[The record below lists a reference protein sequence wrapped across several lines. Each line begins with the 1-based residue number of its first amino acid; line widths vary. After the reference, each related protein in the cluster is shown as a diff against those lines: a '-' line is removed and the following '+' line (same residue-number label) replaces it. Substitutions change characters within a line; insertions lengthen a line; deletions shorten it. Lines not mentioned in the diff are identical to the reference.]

1 MSETN
6 NVEVSTENT
15 IDWEARAKKAE
26 AKIVDMKNN
35 QTETTTTQEIP
46 KTEPVV
52 DNNNYMTREDYQ
64 KEEFFK
70 NNPELAEHKDI
81 INEKVSNG
89 YSLEDAKT
97 VVLAQDSTIQARKT
111 TQNANFTAWTPD
123 FSRTEYSIAD
133 LESMPQ
139 AQYEKVMK
147 ASEKWEV
154 VIK

>member
-1 MSETN
+1 MSESN

-26 AKIVDMKNN
+26 AKIVDMKTN
-35 QTETTTTQEIP
+35 QTETTTTKETP

-97 VVLAQDSTIQARKT
+97 VILAQDSTIQARKT
-111 TQNANFTAWTPD
+111 TQNANFTA
-123 FSRTEYSIAD
+123 
-133 LESMPQ
+133 
-139 AQYEKVMK
+139 
-147 ASEKWEV
+147 
-154 VIK
+154 

>member
-26 AKIVDMKNN
+26 AKIVDMKTN
-35 QTETTTTQEIP
+35 QPETRTEEV

-52 DNNNYMTREDYQ
+52 QDNNYMTREDYQ

-97 VVLAQDSTIQARKT
+97 VVIAQDSTIQARKT
-111 TQNANFTAWTPD
+111 TQNANFTA
-123 FSRTEYSIAD
+123 
-133 LESMPQ
+133 
-139 AQYEKVMK
+139 
-147 ASEKWEV
+147 
-154 VIK
+154 